1 MISFFYADGHS
12 GLYCGKFAPWV
23 SFTLRLSC
31 ICVIV
36 VSYLLGFCGR
46 CCCTIS
52 CALLQADNLTDPCS
66 ICFACTFRWFSIPND
81 KRQRPFRVP
90 LGGGKDGETD
100 KLHRWNVRFFFRH
113 TCSSAIATKL
123 TSVEILI
130 HVTDNSPGVW
140 GSRPQAPP
148 PPIRHVGISTTS
160 LKPKLFH
167 RQDRI
172 LTLMLKY
179 SKYTDHEIF
188 LKLLM
193 LLGKNNSVFSE
204 FKSVPPLPPI
214 KIFRFARLTFC
225 YVNAM
230 YACEFSGF
238 EFQAIT
244 LFSRIVLIFSYQIML
259 GCWSHECGDRPSF
272 QSLKEQ
278 LFDMQKEE
286 KPYVNVDPS
295 HDFSLPPTAG
305 LGKSHSVTGIPRGPI
320 RSLNAGSCK
329 RSQTQN
335 LVFEKISVH
344 FLAFLLEKQA
354 A

>member
-52 CALLQADNLTDPCS
+52 CALLQTDNLTDPCS

-90 LGGGKDGETD
+90 LGGGEDGETD

-140 GSRPQAPP
+140 GSRLQAPP

-204 FKSVPPLPPI
+204 FKSVPPLPPLS
-214 KIFRFARLTFC
+214 KFSDSPDLRFAMWMQC
-225 YVNAM
+225 MHVN
-230 YACEFSGF
+230 F
-238 EFQAIT
+238 
-244 LFSRIVLIFSYQIML
+244 L
-259 GCWSHECGDRPSF
+259 G
-272 QSLKEQ
+272 
-278 LFDMQKEE
+278 
-286 KPYVNVDPS
+286 
-295 HDFSLPPTAG
+295 
-305 LGKSHSVTGIPRGPI
+305 
-320 RSLNAGSCK
+320 LNFK
-329 RSQTQN
+329 RSHYF
-335 LVFEKISVH
+335 LVLFW
-344 FLAFLLEKQA
+344 FLATRSCSAVGHMNVETGLLFRAWKSSYLTCKKKKNPM
-354 A
+354 